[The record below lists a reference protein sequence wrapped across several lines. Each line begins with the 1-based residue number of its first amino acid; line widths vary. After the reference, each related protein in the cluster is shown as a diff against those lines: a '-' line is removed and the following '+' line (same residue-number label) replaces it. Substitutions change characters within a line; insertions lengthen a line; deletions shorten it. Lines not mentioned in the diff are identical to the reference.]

1 MHWPLAMF
9 RLQIVNRFLG
19 AGSASI
25 VINALMDSS
34 NALMDSSNALMESS
48 NALMESSNAL
58 IYYNGV
64 Y

>member
-9 RLQIVNRFLG
+9 SLQIVYRFLG

-34 NALMDSSNALMESS
+34 NALMGPSNAVRVSINVLMESI
-48 NALMESSNAL
+48 NHK
-58 IYYNGV
+58 IKDRD
-64 Y
+64 

>member
-1 MHWPLAMF
+1 MHWPLAIF
-9 RLQIVNRFLG
+9 SLQIVYRFLG

-25 VINALMDSS
+25 VI

-58 IYYNGV
+58 MESINHKIKDRD
-64 Y
+64 

>member
-9 RLQIVNRFLG
+9 SLQIVYRFLG

-34 NALMDSSNALMESS
+34 NALMESS
-48 NALMESSNAL
+48 NALMEFINAL
-58 IYYNGV
+58 TESNNHKIKDRD
-64 Y
+64 